1 MGTERDVMGGLLGTT
16 LGFLRIEPASEWTSY
31 ASPWKREYF
40 QSLRLCEGKDES

>member
-16 LGFLRIEPASEWTSY
+16 PGFLRIEPASEWTSY
-31 ASPWKREYF
+31 VSPWKREYF